1 MKTIAQ
7 TLVLL
12 AGVCAAHAQGTLQYF
27 ANLDGS
33 TAVPFNPNYAW
44 QGTAQF
50 ALSGDA
56 LSFTIGFNNFSAN
69 FDQARL
75 IAISTTPILDLGQA
89 QRVAPIN
96 GDPGSAMWTGMFTF
110 TPQQR
115 TEFLAGGISLG
126 MIPTRFVGD
135 TDPIGEIIGP
145 IQPVPEPSTFA
156 LLGLGVGTLV
166 LLTCRARKSAA

>member
-7 TLVLL
+7 ILVLL

-50 ALSGDA
+50 GLSGDT
-56 LSFTIGFNNFSAN
+56 LSFTIGFNNFSAG
-69 FDQARL
+69 FDQTRL
-75 IAISTTPILDLGQA
+75 IGMSTTPILDLGQA
-89 QRVAPIN
+89 QRVAPID
-96 GDPGSAMWTGMFTF
+96 GDPGSAMWTGMFAF

-126 MIPTRFVGD
+126 MTPTRFFGD
-135 TDPIGEIIGP
+135 PNPIGEIIGA
-145 IQPVPEPSTFA
+145 IQPVPEPSTWA
-156 LLGLGVGTLV
+156 LVGIGALV
-166 LLTCRARKSAA
+166 LTAVRKRRAI